1 MREVGLDVSRDGKH
15 SAAKRVRNQMQR
27 LFKARIS
34 FEEGL
39 KAGSE
44 RGQRW
49 LSMEVAPK
57 SELWWDPK
65 RPDQAV
71 LWKSWIELGED
82 FYQAL
87 VNNPVP
93 VDMRALRA
101 LKSSTLALDLYAWS
115 KYRG

>member
-1 MREVGLDVSRDGKH
+1 
-15 SAAKRVRNQMQR
+15 MQR

-39 KAGSE
+39 TAGSE

-49 LSMEVAPK
+49 PSMEVAPK
-57 SELWWDPK
+57 SELWWIPK

-71 LWKSWIELGED
+71 LWKAGSSWARTSTK
-82 FYQAL
+82 AL

-101 LKSSTLALDLYAWS
+101 LKSSTLALDLYMLGPSTGRSQLGGRAS
-115 KYRG
+115 RSSCPGGNL